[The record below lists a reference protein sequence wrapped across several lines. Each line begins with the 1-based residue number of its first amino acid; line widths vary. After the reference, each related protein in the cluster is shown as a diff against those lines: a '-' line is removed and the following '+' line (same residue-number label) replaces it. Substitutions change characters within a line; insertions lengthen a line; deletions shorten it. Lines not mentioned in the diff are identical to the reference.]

1 MPMSESRDMVFLG
14 SAILFVGAGL
24 YHLYGLIASLADP
37 NLAAFHAAFVVID
50 PVTAYLLLRRPDW
63 FPYAFAVLT
72 VQQIYSHGLEALNAW
87 RADSVIDYVSL
98 FIILFMPCLLVLVVY
113 DALLRKSRTS

>member
-1 MPMSESRDMVFLG
+1 MFENRDMVFLG
-14 SAILFVGAGL
+14 SAVLFVGAGL
-24 YHLYGLIASLADP
+24 YHLYELIASLADP

-63 FPYAFAVLT
+63 FPYAFAALT
-72 VQQIYSHGLEALNAW
+72 VQQIYSHGMEALTAW

-98 FIILFMPCLLVLVVY
+98 FIIVFMPCLLALVVY
-113 DALLRKSRTS
+113 DALLRKSRAS

>member
-1 MPMSESRDMVFLG
+1 MFENRDMVFLG
-14 SAILFVGAGL
+14 GAILFVGAGL
-24 YHLYGLIASLADP
+24 YHLYELIASLADP

-72 VQQIYSHGLEALNAW
+72 VQQIYSHGMEALTAW
-87 RADSVIDYVSL
+87 RATSAIDYVSL
-98 FIILFMPCLLVLVVY
+98 FIIVFMPCLLVLVVY
-113 DALLRKSRTS
+113 DALLKKSRA